1 MEMLMRIGLIGT
13 GTIGG
18 GVVEIIESKASQYRE
33 KLNVNLELA
42 CICAKSDEE
51 VAPYKAKG
59 YTTTTD
65 AMQMIA
71 DPSIDVIIE
80 LAGGYEM
87 PRKWILAA
95 LENKKHVVTANKAMI
110 AKYGHEIFPLAEKNG
125 CHVLFEAAVGG
136 GIPIIRSI
144 QEGFVG
150 SEVEHL
156 SCIINGTCNYILS
169 RMGESGLSFE
179 SALQE
184 AQENGF
190 AERNPTF
197 DIEGIDSAH
206 KTAILASLC
215 SGKYVDFEKIHVTGV
230 SKITAEDILNA
241 KELGYKIKLL
251 GIYGRGAD
259 GSVDARV
266 HPCLVPN
273 DHLLASVDGVLN
285 AVYLQCDNLGQTLQ
299 TGAGAGRL
307 PTASA
312 VVADLVSLARSTDVG
327 SRKPLPMGWFT
338 KENPATL
345 IPVDETYSRYYLRFT
360 TKDSCGVLA
369 SITGIFSQ
377 NNISIESIIQKD
389 VKDPGKVSIV
399 VVSERCKES
408 KILAALEAIDSL
420 SSIAEKSQ
428 MIRFLK

>member
-1 MEMLMRIGLIGT
+1 MRIGLIGT

-18 GVVEIIESKASQYRE
+18 GVVEILEAKTVKYRE
-33 KLNVNLELA
+33 TLGLDLELA
-42 CICAKSDEE
+42 CICAKDDTEL
-51 VAPYKAKG
+51 APYKAKG
-59 YTTTTD
+59 YRTTTD
-65 AMQMIA
+65 AMEMIA
-71 DPSIDVIIE
+71 DPSIQVIVE

-87 PRKWILAA
+87 PRKWITAA
-95 LENKKHVVTANKAMI
+95 LEHKKSVVTANKAML
-110 AKYGHEIFPLAEKNG
+110 AKYGHELFPLAERNG
-125 CHVLFEAAVGG
+125 CHILFEAAVGG

-169 RMGESGLSFE
+169 RMGKSGLSFDA
-179 SALQE
+179 ALKE
-184 AQENGF
+184 AQERGF

-230 SKITAEDILNA
+230 SKITAEDIANA

-251 GIYGRGAD
+251 GIYGRGEN

-266 HPCLVPN
+266 HPSLVPC
-273 DHLLASVDGVLN
+273 DHLLANVDGVLN

-312 VVADLVSLARSTDVG
+312 VVADLVSLARSSDIG
-327 SRKPLPMGWFT
+327 SRKPLPMGWFN
-338 KENPATL
+338 KENAAELTP
-345 IPVDETYSRYYLRFT
+345 IEDTYSRYYLRFT

-377 NNISIESIIQKD
+377 NGISIESIIQKN
-389 VKDPGKVSIV
+389 VNDPGKVSIV
-399 VVSERCKES
+399 VVSERTRES

-420 SSIAEKSQ
+420 SAVAEKSQ

>member
-1 MEMLMRIGLIGT
+1 MRIGLIGT

-18 GVVEIIESKASQYRE
+18 GVVEILEAKAAQYRE
-33 KLNVNLELA
+33 KLGIDLELA

-59 YTTTTD
+59 YKTTTD
-65 AMQMIA
+65 AMTMIT
-71 DPSIDVIIE
+71 DPTINVIVE

-87 PRKWILAA
+87 PRKWITAA
-95 LENKKHVVTANKAMI
+95 LENKKHVVTANKAML
-110 AKYGHEIFPLAEKNG
+110 AKYGHEVFPLAEKNN
-125 CHVLFEAAVGG
+125 CHILFEAAVGG
-136 GIPIIRSI
+136 GIPIIRSM

-169 RMGESGLSFE
+169 RMGESGMSFE
-179 SALQE
+179 DALKE
-184 AQENGF
+184 AQEKGF

-197 DIEGIDSAH
+197 DIEGVDSAH
-206 KTAILASLC
+206 KTAILSSLC

-230 SKITAEDILNA
+230 SKITAEDIANA

-251 GIYGRGAD
+251 GIYGRCEDGA
-259 GSVDARV
+259 VDARV

-273 DHLLASVDGVLN
+273 DHLLASVDGVIN
-285 AVYLQCDNLGQTLQ
+285 AVYLHCDNLGQTLQ

-312 VVADLVSLARSTDVG
+312 VVADLVSLARSTDTG
-327 SRKPLPMGWFT
+327 SRKPLPMGWFN
-338 KENPATL
+338 KENAAKLVP
-345 IPVDETYSRYYLRFT
+345 ISETSSRYYLRFT
-360 TKDSCGVLA
+360 TKDSYGVLA

-377 NNISIESIIQKD
+377 NEISIESIIQKD

-399 VVSERCKES
+399 VISERTKES
-408 KILAALEAIDSL
+408 KMLTALEAIDSL
-420 SSIAEKSQ
+420 SSVAEKSQ

>member
-1 MEMLMRIGLIGT
+1 MRIGLIGT

-18 GVVEIIESKASQYRE
+18 GVVEILEAKTVKYRE
-33 KLNVNLELA
+33 TLGLDLELA
-42 CICAKSDEE
+42 CICAKDDTEL
-51 VAPYKAKG
+51 APYKAKG
-59 YTTTTD
+59 YRTTTD
-65 AMQMIA
+65 AMEMIA
-71 DPSIDVIIE
+71 NPSIQVIVE

-87 PRKWILAA
+87 PRKWITAA
-95 LENKKHVVTANKAMI
+95 LEHKKSVVTANKAML
-110 AKYGHEIFPLAEKNG
+110 AKYGHELFPLAERNG
-125 CHVLFEAAVGG
+125 CHILFEAAVGG

-169 RMGESGLSFE
+169 RMGESGLSFDA
-179 SALQE
+179 ALKE
-184 AQENGF
+184 AQERGF

-230 SKITAEDILNA
+230 SKITAEDIANA

-251 GIYGRGAD
+251 GIYGRGEN

-266 HPCLVPN
+266 HPSLVPC
-273 DHLLASVDGVLN
+273 DHLLANVDGVLN

-312 VVADLVSLARSTDVG
+312 VVADLVSLARSSDIG
-327 SRKPLPMGWFT
+327 SRKPLPMGWFN
-338 KENPATL
+338 KENAAELTP
-345 IPVDETYSRYYLRFT
+345 IEDTYSRYYLRFT

-377 NNISIESIIQKD
+377 NGISIESIIQKN
-389 VKDPGKVSIV
+389 VNDPGKVSIV
-399 VVSERCKES
+399 VVSERTRES

-420 SSIAEKSQ
+420 SAVAEKSQ